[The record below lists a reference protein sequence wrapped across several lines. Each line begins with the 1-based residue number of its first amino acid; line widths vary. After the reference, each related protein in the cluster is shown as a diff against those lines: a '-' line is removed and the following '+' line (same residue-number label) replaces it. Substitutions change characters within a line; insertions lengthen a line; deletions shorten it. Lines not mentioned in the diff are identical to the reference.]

1 MKRGWVFGLV
11 LFLAVAFLLVPGFA
25 RADSPDVIILPDEKV
40 LSVNSAVLIKVDPK
54 TTEKPMRI
62 TWSVYN
68 TGSIGLGSFPVV
80 EGKGLCYFSNSDGN
94 ATCGPSP
101 FFNAGPTEMYIN
113 VITPGGASNKTIPLN
128 ISSVSVPLTGVNK
141 ADNTVYMFFYMGQ
154 KAWMKYSIY
163 KEDLSIYQT
172 ERPLDYDNV
181 LARYAGNITLN
192 PGVYYFTF
200 MVNESGTYGSTLKR
214 IEIPSGDYLTIQTS
228 KAEYWTGEKVVVT
241 GTSSA
246 ASVTGEIR
254 YPDGKK
260 AKDFSVSV
268 ASGHTFSYDFVSEGN
283 WPEGEYEIRTLSPLA
298 KTAKFSIVEFFE
310 LIPDSIS
317 AVINKSDDFSGTIHI
332 KNLRQNST
340 NISVAVSGDLK
351 DSYVDLGK
359 TLLGPLEATTISID
373 VPNIQADVEG
383 KVTVKSSEGLEIAI
397 PVSITVMEPGQVC
410 TGGKSL
416 AIDKETMILSREC
429 IDGDPVYHEIRVSN
443 SGAAGLTGFSYSVED
458 TGGGDQDLETL
469 DMSGYIGVPVSDLSV
484 AAGDSETV
492 EISITPSGAGKYE
505 GLINIKA
512 GGETA
517 SVLVV
522 LNCYA
527 NISEDITSLSY
538 ALAGKSVSETVRSDI
553 GSDIS
558 KAENAMTVGNYAQA
572 NEYYQKAQAKIDM
585 VESGGVSSPIDFTW
599 IIIIIVIAVVA
610 VVFLWYFKFRKT
622 TVVSEDV
629 DDLEKFA

>member
-1 MKRGWVFGLV
+1 M
-11 LFLAVAFLLVPGFA
+11 VPGFA

-68 TGSIGLGSFPVV
+68 TGSIGLGSFPATTD
-80 EGKGLCYFSNSDGN
+80 GKGLCYFSNSDGN

-101 FFNAGPTEMYIN
+101 FFNSGPTEMYIN
-113 VITPGGASNKTIPLN
+113 VITPSGATNKTIPLN
-128 ISSVSVPLTGVNK
+128 ISSVSVPLTNVNRV
-141 ADNTVYMFFYMGQ
+141 DNTVNMFFYMAQ

-163 KEDLSIYQT
+163 KDDLSIYTT
-172 ERPLDYDNV
+172 ERPLEYDIV
-181 LARYAGNITLN
+181 QARYAGNITLN

-214 IEIPSGDYLTIQTS
+214 IEIPSGDYLTMQAS
-228 KAEYWTGEKVVVT
+228 KNEYWTGEKVTVT

-260 AKDFSVSV
+260 AKDFSVPV
-268 ASGHTFSYDFVSEGN
+268 ASDHTFIYEFFSEGN
-283 WPEGEYEIRTLSPLA
+283 WPEGQYEIRTLSPLV

-317 AVINKSDDFSGTIHI
+317 AAINESDDFSQTIQI

-340 NISVAVSGDLK
+340 NISVSVSGDLK

-359 TLLGPLEATTISID
+359 TSLGPLEATTISID

-383 KVTVKSSEGLEIAI
+383 KVTVKSGAGLELAI
-397 PVSITVMEPGQVC
+397 PVSIKVMEPWQTC

-416 AIDKETMILSREC
+416 AIDKETMILSKEC
-429 IDGDPVYHEIRVSN
+429 LEGETVRHEIRVSN

-458 TGGGDQDLETL
+458 TGGGDQYLETL
-469 DMSGYIGVPVSDLSV
+469 DSSGYIDVPVSGLSV
-484 AAGDSETV
+484 AAGDTETV

-527 NISEDITSLSY
+527 NISENITSLSY
-538 ALAGKSVSETVRSDI
+538 ALAGKSISESARKDI
-553 GSDIS
+553 NADIHE
-558 KAENAMTVGNYAQA
+558 AESALTLGNYAQA

-585 VESGGVSSPIDFTW
+585 IDSGGATPAMDLTW

>member
-68 TGSIGLGSFPVV
+68 TGSIGLGSFPFV

-141 ADNTVYMFFYMGQ
+141 ADNTVYMNFYMGQ

-172 ERPLDYDNV
+172 ERSLEYDIV
-181 LARYAGNITLN
+181 QARYAGNITLN

-200 MVNESGTYGSTLKR
+200 MVNDSGTYGSTLKR
-214 IEIPSGDYLTIQTS
+214 IEIPSGDYLTMQAG
-228 KAEYWTGEKVVVT
+228 KAEYWTGEKVTVT

-268 ASGHTFSYDFVSEGN
+268 ASGHTFTYEFVSEGN

-317 AVINKSDDFSGTIHI
+317 AVINKSDDFSGTIQI

-340 NISVAVSGDLK
+340 NISVSVSGDLK

-373 VPNIQADVEG
+373 VPDVDAKIEG
-383 KVTVKSSEGLEIAI
+383 KVTVKSVEGLELSI
-397 PVSITVMEPGQVC
+397 PVSISVMQPGQTC

-416 AIDKETMILSREC
+416 AINTETMILSKEC
-429 IDGDPVYHEIRVSN
+429 IDGDPVYHEIRIIN
-443 SGAAGLTGFSYSVED
+443 SGAAGLTGFTYDVED

-469 DMSGYIGVPVSDLSV
+469 DSSGYIDVPVAGLSV
-484 AAGDSETV
+484 AAGDYKTV

-522 LNCYA
+522 LNCYD

-558 KAENAMTVGNYAQA
+558 KAESAMTVGNYAQA

>member
-11 LFLAVAFLLVPGFA
+11 LLLAVAFLLVPGFA
-25 RADSPDVIILPDEKV
+25 RAASPDVIILPDEKV

-68 TGSIGLGSFPVV
+68 TGSIGLGSFPATTD
-80 EGKGLCYFSNSDGN
+80 GKGLCYFSNSDGN

-101 FFNAGPTEMYIN
+101 FFNSGPTEMYIN
-113 VITPGGASNKTIPLN
+113 VITPSGATNKTVPLN
-128 ISSVSVPLTGVNK
+128 ISNISIELTGVNK
-141 ADNTVYMFFYMGQ
+141 VDNTVYMFFYMAQ

-172 ERPLDYDNV
+172 ERPLEYDTVN
-181 LARYAGNITLN
+181 ARYAGNITLN

-200 MVNESGTYGSTLKR
+200 MVNNSGTYGSTLKR
-214 IEIPSGDYLTIQTS
+214 IEIPSGDYLTMQTS
-228 KAEYWTGEKVVVT
+228 KAEYWTGEKVGVT

-246 ASVTGEIR
+246 SSVTGEVR

-268 ASGHTFSYDFVSEGN
+268 ASDHTFSYEFVSEGN

-298 KTAKFSIVEFFE
+298 KTTKFSIVEFFE

-317 AVINKSDDFSGTIHI
+317 AAVNESDDFSETIQI

-340 NISVAVSGDLK
+340 NISVSVSGDLK

-359 TLLGPLEATTISID
+359 SSLGPLEATTISID
-373 VPNIQADVEG
+373 VPNIEADVEG
-383 KVTVKSSEGLEIAI
+383 KVTVKSGDGLELAI
-397 PVSITVMEPGQVC
+397 PVSITMLEPGQVC

-443 SGAAGLTGFSYSVED
+443 SGAAGLTSFSYSVED
-458 TGGGDQDLETL
+458 TGGGDQYLETL
-469 DMSGYIGVPVSDLSV
+469 DSSGYIDVPVSDLSV

-558 KAENAMTVGNYAQA
+558 KAESALTLGNYAQA

-585 VESGGVSSPIDFTW
+585 LESGVAPAMDLTW

-610 VVFLWYFKFRKT
+610 VVFLWFFKFRKT

-629 DDLEKFA
+629 DDLEKFS